1 MARTYEGNPMFDD
14 PEWEELDSLG
24 MLDGAEWFAFLR
36 KESTN
41 GTKWRQVKV
50 SANGCAEAKAN
61 YWMSW
66 DGKKIARSKD
76 MVILSINRPELAKKL
91 RKMLKDYE

>member
-50 SANGCAEAKAN
+50 SANGYAEAKAN
-61 YWMSW
+61 YWLGW

-76 MVILSINRPELAKKL
+76 LVIMSINRKELFNAL
-91 RKMLKDYE
+91 RKRLKGLS